1 MKTVTVLA
9 FLILFSPLLFIHS
22 AFAYHVSLLMP
33 NQNEDRWYDEGKK
46 LQQLFYENEFDV
58 DLFYAGEADA
68 KLQDRQVRRVVD
80 AGTDLIIIGP
90 ADSNKLASA
99 IDYAHKNGVKVVSY
113 DRLVLNT
120 PNIDYYV
127 TYNNKRIG
135 ALQAKYL
142 VEALNLESG
151 ATKTIEFFHGS
162 QEDNNSRY
170 YYKGAMEVLQPYINN
185 GTLLVRSGEI
195 KPDDISVD
203 SWHKDSALKR
213 MEHIMNKAGY
223 GPGDNRLDAVLSPTD
238 TISKA
243 VIQVLK
249 QHGYCDENMPVI
261 TGQDGRLDALTAIK
275 SREQAMTIYKE
286 KERLCYEAL
295 YIAQCLKNNQ
305 YVKYNDAVTYH
316 NGIRA
321 LDSLVIEPA
330 SVVDRYNVSSFM
342 MVSQLFG
349 NQFAS
354 L

>member
-1 MKTVTVLA
+1 MA
-9 FLILFSPLLFIHS
+9 CMESS
-22 AFAYHVSLLMP
+22 
-33 NQNEDRWYDEGKK
+33 Q
-46 LQQLFYENEFDV
+46 
-58 DLFYAGEADA
+58 
-68 KLQDRQVRRVVD
+68 
-80 AGTDLIIIGP
+80 
-90 ADSNKLASA
+90 
-99 IDYAHKNGVKVVSY
+99 
-113 DRLVLNT
+113 
-120 PNIDYYV
+120 YV

-213 MEHIMNKAGY
+213 MEHI
-223 GPGDNRLDAVLSPTD
+223 
-238 TISKA
+238 
-243 VIQVLK
+243 
-249 QHGYCDENMPVI
+249 
-261 TGQDGRLDALTAIK
+261 
-275 SREQAMTIYKE
+275 
-286 KERLCYEAL
+286 
-295 YIAQCLKNNQ
+295 IAQCLKNNQ

-330 SVVDRYNVSSFM
+330 SVVDRYNVASFM
-342 MVSQLFG
+342 MVRQLFG

>member
-1 MKTVTVLA
+1 MA
-9 FLILFSPLLFIHS
+9 AMESS
-22 AFAYHVSLLMP
+22 
-33 NQNEDRWYDEGKK
+33 Q
-46 LQQLFYENEFDV
+46 
-58 DLFYAGEADA
+58 
-68 KLQDRQVRRVVD
+68 
-80 AGTDLIIIGP
+80 
-90 ADSNKLASA
+90 
-99 IDYAHKNGVKVVSY
+99 
-113 DRLVLNT
+113 
-120 PNIDYYV
+120 YV

-213 MEHIMNKAGY
+213 MEHI
-223 GPGDNRLDAVLSPTD
+223 
-238 TISKA
+238 
-243 VIQVLK
+243 
-249 QHGYCDENMPVI
+249 
-261 TGQDGRLDALTAIK
+261 
-275 SREQAMTIYKE
+275 
-286 KERLCYEAL
+286 
-295 YIAQCLKNNQ
+295 IAQCLKNNQ

-342 MVSQLFG
+342 MVRQLFG

-354 L
+354 LKF